1 MKKISKLSTNLL
13 NRNFQLAKLAFGT
26 TRDFLKKEGSLSE
39 KLNHAT
45 EQQIDEL
52 FSKLN
57 VMKGSIMKAGQII
70 SMYADD
76 KLPESFKKIFNEIQ
90 QQSNY
95 LDFEKIKK
103 ELPASFLN
111 DLEIEPTPFAA
122 ASIGQVHL
130 AIEKETGLKIALK
143 IRYPDIQKAI
153 GSDLIALKYLIKALK
168 ILPKKIKLESVM
180 QEIRRM
186 LEQEMDYTQELDYL
200 KQYRELLK
208 DITGVNTV
216 TPVEKYCLE
225 NILATEYID
234 ALSLEEACA
243 QKDFTQDQK
252 NEIASTLLKIYY
264 HEIFKWGLI
273 QTDAHFGNYLIAKDY
288 ASVIMLDFGATKKLD
303 ELMREK
309 YANLIKTCIA
319 GNQADFFKAAKDFG
333 YHFNDQQQEAFWQY
347 AQMIRAPHLTQYY
360 DWGASNL
367 DTLAVEL
374 IPKLMGYFP
383 SGEVIGDT
391 IFVDRKLMGLY
402 YLLKKL
408 NSKIKVDELY
418 QKTLQ
423 DFDLK

>member
-1 MKKISKLSTNLL
+1 
-13 NRNFQLAKLAFGT
+13 
-26 TRDFLKKEGSLSE
+26 
-39 KLNHAT
+39 
-45 EQQIDEL
+45 
-52 FSKLN
+52 
-57 VMKGSIMKAGQII
+57 
-70 SMYADD
+70 
-76 KLPESFKKIFNEIQ
+76 
-90 QQSNY
+90 
-95 LDFEKIKK
+95 
-103 ELPASFLN
+103 
-111 DLEIEPTPFAA
+111 
-122 ASIGQVHL
+122 
-130 AIEKETGLKIALK
+130 
-143 IRYPDIQKAI
+143 
-153 GSDLIALKYLIKALK
+153 
-168 ILPKKIKLESVM
+168 M